1 MDRTRAIY
9 GLGALALGLLSLVSG
24 DFAFQWQPVPKD
36 IAFHAALAYLSAA
49 LLIVGGLSAIWRR
62 TSVAASLGL
71 GLMFAVWVV
80 ALHLPKALQAP
91 GEVASWNAVA
101 EAFCLS
107 LGGLIGWAMEHRPGL
122 TVWLRRAFGLGPVVF
137 GLAHFTYAEFTASM
151 VPAWLPP
158 GQLVWAYVT
167 GAGQLSAGLSLI
179 SGALARLAATL
190 LAAMYAIFVLV
201 LHAPRVA
208 AAPDNRFEW
217 TMLSVALTLTGAAWI
232 VRGSIAVKAP

>member
-1 MDRTRAIY
+1 MLQNPRLVY
-9 GLGALALGLLSLVSG
+9 GLGAIGLGLLSLVSG

-36 IAFHAALAYLSAA
+36 IPFHGALAYLSAA
-49 LLIVGGLSAIWRR
+49 LLIAGGLGAIWRR
-62 TSVAASLGL
+62 TSAQASLGL

-91 GEVASWNAVA
+91 GEVATWNAVA

-107 LGGLIGWAMEHRPGL
+107 LGGLIGWAMERRPA
-122 TVWLRRAFGLGPVVF
+122 TAVWLRRAFGLGPVVF
-137 GLAHFTYAEFTASM
+137 GLAHFTYAKFTASM

-158 GQLVWAYVT
+158 SQLVWAYVT

-190 LAAMYAIFVLV
+190 LAAMYAIFVLI

-208 AAPDNRFEW
+208 AAADNRFEW

-232 VRGSIAVKAP
+232 VRGSLARR